1 MNTFNSLLDFPL
13 TKEQIKSK
21 DFMNNIYEKKK
32 AIVYEETVEH
42 FTNDITNKF
51 LQNIIGRKTSGYNM
65 KKDEKFVYYFKENSP
80 RGGGVSGELS
90 NIMYNSYNIP
100 NIHVGVNNYQAIGNN
115 EDVKKVTKKI
125 VEKLKERFPDC
136 LIESDMLSTYIVID
150 WS

>member
-1 MNTFNSLLDFPL
+1 MNTFNNLVDFPL

-21 DFMNNIYEKKK
+21 DFMNNIYEKIK
-32 AIVYEETVEH
+32 AFVYEKTVEH

-51 LQNIIGRKTSGYNM
+51 LQNIIVMKNSGYNM

-80 RGGGVSGELS
+80 RGGGVPGELS
-90 NIMYNSYNIP
+90 NVMYNSYNIQ

-150 WS
+150 WN